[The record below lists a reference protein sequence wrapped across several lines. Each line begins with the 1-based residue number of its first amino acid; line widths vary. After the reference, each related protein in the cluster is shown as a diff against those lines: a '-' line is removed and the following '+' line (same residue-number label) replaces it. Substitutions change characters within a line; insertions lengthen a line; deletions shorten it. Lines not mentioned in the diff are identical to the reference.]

1 MTQTAVDW
9 LVNELPQIDWSD
21 PYWKLI
27 LEETKIMEKE
37 QILEAASNESI
48 FKIVEYWLTEEKSNL
63 SLFEWRLKIKTH
75 AERYYNE
82 TYGE

>member
-1 MTQTAVDW
+1 MAQTAVDW

-75 AERYYNE
+75 VERYYNE